1 MVSKKTL
8 NELGAIASTPYLKMK
23 FPTLTIEIVT
33 IKANQKQTQQ
43 CYAESL
49 KVAPFLPVR
58 ESSKP
63 YPTSAGSNQVISVG
77 EESPIRTLVAY
88 KATRRDQDGIFD
100 VDSHDNTIDKGP
112 KPIGELVK
120 LQLRPKLG
128 QCMQLSR
135 DLTSHEYRR
144 ITNVLQRN
152 SNLLGIHPSVICHKL
167 AICPQVKPVSQK
179 KRKMG
184 EERRKAVREE
194 VDKLLKAQ
202 FIKEVRHSTYLAN
215 VIMVKKANGKWRMC
229 IDYIDVNKAC
239 PKDAYPI
246 SRSTG

>member
-152 SNLLGIHPSVICHKL
+152 SNLLGIHPICHKL

-179 KRKMG
+179 NKKMG

-239 PKDAYPI
+239 PKDAYPM